1 MNFDLRMAVLSQGG
15 ALSAAQQTQDV
26 LSCNETTAAYG
37 LQLTPQQARALLDTR
52 SAALRKTGRV
62 ELGGSILQ
70 KVVLTFCDSPYL
82 TQESYEET
90 LHQLVDAFYHF
101 KNETEDRVGDDAL
114 LRYMKQ
120 AFDGPC
126 RGSLELLT
134 GTVLPDMARKL
145 RAKAV
150 RPLTEEGRHD

>member
-37 LQLTPQQARALLDTR
+37 LQLTPQQAQALLDTR

-90 LHQLVDAFYHF
+90 LHQLVAAFYHF

-134 GTVLPDMARKL
+134 GTVLPDMAWKL
-145 RAKAV
+145 RVKAV

>member
-1 MNFDLRMAVLSQGG
+1 MSFDLRMAVLSQGG
-15 ALSAAQQTQDV
+15 ALSAARQARE
-26 LSCNETTAAYG
+26 LLACNDTTAAYG
-37 LQLTPQQARALLDTR
+37 LRLTPQQAQALLNTR

-82 TQESYEET
+82 MQESYEET

-114 LRYMKQ
+114 LQYMKR

-126 RGSLELLT
+126 RGSIDLLT
-134 GTVLPDMARKL
+134 GTVLPDMARAL
-145 RAKAV
+145 RAKAA
-150 RPLTEEGRHD
+150 RPLTQEARHD

>member
-1 MNFDLRMAVLSQGG
+1 MSFDLRMAVFSQGG
-15 ALSAAQQTQDV
+15 ALSAAQQTRE
-26 LSCNETTAAYG
+26 LLACNDTTAAYG
-37 LQLTPQQARALLDTR
+37 LQLTPQQAQALLDTR

-82 TQESYEET
+82 TQEGYEET
-90 LHQLVDAFYHF
+90 LYQLVDAFYYV

-114 LRYMKQ
+114 LRYMKR

-145 RAKAV
+145 RASAAH
-150 RPLTEEGRHD
+150 PLTGEGRHD

>member
-1 MNFDLRMAVLSQGG
+1 MSFDLRMAVLSQSGV
-15 ALSAAQQTQDV
+15 LSATQQTQE
-26 LSCNETTAAYG
+26 LLACNDTTAAYG
-37 LQLTPQQARALLDTR
+37 LQLTTRQAQALLDTR

-62 ELGGSILQ
+62 ELGGSILK

-90 LHQLVDAFYHF
+90 LHQLVDAFYYF

-120 AFDGPC
+120 AFDGSC
-126 RGSLELLT
+126 RGSMELLT
-134 GTVLPDMARKL
+134 GTALPEMARKL
-145 RAKAV
+145 RGAA
-150 RPLTEEGRHD
+150 RPLTEEVRHD